1 LRTVNVC
8 NEYACSECV
17 IGPLPT
23 NLDPQSVQLRTDEGF
38 VLGWDVRFALHVSQ
52 AVTGRPS
59 VPADAIFHH
68 PSLHDI
74 LAFELS
80 NMTVVI
86 LDCNWGSVLSVT
98 AEGSTRQGAMTKE
111 VLRSWDQW
119 LRCGKSPKLLGRR
132 RSSQN
137 CRKRMPRIR

>member
-1 LRTVNVC
+1 MDSWSENRHHPCGGLNSLCTSIDGNSL
-8 NEYACSECV
+8 YA
-17 IGPLPT
+17 
-23 NLDPQSVQLRTDEGF
+23 NTDEGF

-80 NMTVVI
+80 NRTVVI
-86 LDCNWGSVLSVT
+86 LDGNWGSVLSVT
-98 AEGSTRQGAMTKE
+98 AECSARQGAMTKE
-111 VLRSWDQW
+111 VLRSWDRL
-119 LRCGKSPKLLGRR
+119 LRCGKSPQLLGRR

-137 CRKRMPRIR
+137 CRKRMPRTR